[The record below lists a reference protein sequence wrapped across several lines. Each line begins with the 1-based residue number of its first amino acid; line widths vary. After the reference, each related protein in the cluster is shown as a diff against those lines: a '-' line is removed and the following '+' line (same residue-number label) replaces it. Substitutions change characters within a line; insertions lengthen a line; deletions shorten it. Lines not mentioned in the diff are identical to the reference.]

1 MSARL
6 RFRELY
12 ERIAAATGETRETVE
27 MMEEQERRELMVTL
41 GLGNNELILS
51 QLAAAT
57 GETMESII
65 SMQEEEREQLVQV
78 LGLRPSEVIQIGDD
92 DEEDEDDEALV
103 KSNHGE
109 SIVISDED
117 SPARPGASSQAVGG
131 AGAGGGGGVG
141 GPPGWGECPVCEQ
154 LMPLIKLE
162 LHAMACQGI
171 HLNGGLG
178 LEVNPMEVQS
188 RCSMC
193 NCLVPDLVMVEHRET
208 CWANNSKKR
217 RIETPMERRKSKFPK
232 TTHWA
237 SVPRR

>member
-1 MSARL
+1 M
-6 RFRELY
+6 RELY

-27 MMEEQERRELMVTL
+27 EMEEEERRELMVTL
-41 GLGNNELILS
+41 GLGHSETVFS

-57 GETMESII
+57 GETMEAVI
-65 SMQEEEREQLVQV
+65 SMQEEERDQLVQV
-78 LGLRPSEVIQIGDD
+78 LGLKLSQVIRVGED
-92 DEEDEDDEALV
+92 DEEDDDDEDCVLV
-103 KSNHGE
+103 KTNHEG

-117 SPARPGASSQAVGG
+117 SPTRPGVSASSQADGG
-131 AGAGGGGGVG
+131 SGGSGGG
-141 GPPGWGECPVCEQ
+141 GPPGWGECPVCQQ

-171 HLNGGLG
+171 HLNGGVE

-188 RCSMC
+188 RCRMC
-193 NCLVPDLVMVEHRET
+193 HCLVPDLVMLEHRET
-208 CWANNSKKR
+208 CWANNSQKR

>member
-6 RFRELY
+6 RELY

-27 MMEEQERRELMVTL
+27 LMEEQERRELMVTL
-41 GLGNNELILS
+41 GLGQSEVVFS

-57 GETMESII
+57 GESMASVI

-78 LGLRPSEVIQIGDD
+78 LGLKPSEVIEVGDDD
-92 DEEDEDDEALV
+92 DEEEDDDVLV
-103 KSNHGE
+103 KTNHGD

-117 SPARPGASSQAVGG
+117 SPTRPGASSQA
-131 AGAGGGGGVG
+131 GGGG
-141 GPPGWGECPVCEQ
+141 GPPGWGECPVCQQ
-154 LMPLIKLE
+154 LMPFIKLE

-171 HLNGGLG
+171 HLNGGVG

-188 RCSMC
+188 RCTMC
-193 NCLVPDLVMVEHRET
+193 ACLVPDLVMLEHRET
-208 CWANNSKKR
+208 CWANNSQKR

>member
-1 MSARL
+1 
-6 RFRELY
+6 
-12 ERIAAATGETRETVE
+12 
-27 MMEEQERRELMVTL
+27 MVTL
-41 GLGNNELILS
+41 GLGHSELVFS

-65 SMQEEEREQLVQV
+65 SMQEEERDQLVQV
-78 LGLRPSEVIQIGDD
+78 LGLSQNEVIQVEDD
-92 DEEDEDDEALV
+92 GEEEDVLVETNHEA
-103 KSNHGE
+103 

-117 SPARPGASSQAVGG
+117 SPIRPVASRQE
-131 AGAGGGGGVG
+131 GGGGGGAVGGGGGRGGRGGRGGGGGG
-141 GPPGWGECPVCEQ
+141 GPPGWGECPVCQQ

-193 NCLVPDLVMVEHRET
+193 NCLVPDLVMMEHRET
-208 CWANNSKKR
+208 CWANNSNKR